1 MSHVYCVFVVLHLQ
15 NEAESKEL
23 LAGLRCFFLTLVV
36 TNVVAASKPADLAA
50 GGFTLRVNQWT
61 HTVVVQTIRLV
72 HVDYVEFISLA
83 FDRV

>member
-1 MSHVYCVFVVLHLQ
+1 
-15 NEAESKEL
+15 
-23 LAGLRCFFLTLVV
+23 
-36 TNVVAASKPADLAA
+36 LAA

-72 HVDYVEFISLA
+72 HVDYVELISLA